1 MAQAPHAQP
10 VTQRACRGD
19 AVGGPVRPCRDPGIA
34 HVGLPVGRLQG
45 GIDHPRV
52 CPGAHH
58 RERPVGEAGG
68 ADPDE
73 LGQRPVGDGLVAR
86 NLRGAVAGD
95 EVGRVRRSV
104 AFVEQ
109 VQVGIR
115 CHRVVLV
122 GDRGIHPRRED
133 VRPAGMRGRGD
144 IAVGWRQVVESGRGA
159 HPFQRGDVACDGV
172 RLVGGHQRS
181 AARIAQ
187 QDDGVDALL
196 GTQPAHPDTDVDQ
209 RVIEEEAAFESAEA
223 GVPSEEAEPAAG
235 HVLGEIVLGEVDLVM
250 RSDHRH
256 GGAVTLGAVVE
267 PLAGM
272 PPRPGPMRR
281 RRIEPDELAGDSL
294 RGCGHGSPD
303 SRW

>member
-1 MAQAPHAQP
+1 MPQAPHAQP
-10 VTQRACRGD
+10 VAQRAGRCD
-19 AVGGPVRPCRDPGIA
+19 AVGGPVRPCRDPGVA

-52 CPGAHH
+52 GPGAHH
-58 RERPVGEAGG
+58 REGPVGEAGG

-86 NLRGAVAGD
+86 DLRGAVAGD
-95 EVGRVRRSV
+95 EVGRVRRCV

-122 GDRGIHPRRED
+122 GDRGIHPRREH
-133 VRPAGMRGRGD
+133 VGPAGMCSRGD
-144 IAVGWRQVVESGRGA
+144 ITVGRRQVVESGRGS
-159 HPFQRGDVACDGV
+159 HSFQRGDVVRDGV
-172 RLVGGHQRS
+172 RLIGGHQRS

-187 QDDGVDALL
+187 QDNGVDALL
-196 GTQPAHPDTDVDQ
+196 LAQPAHPDTDVDQ
-209 RVIEEEAAFESAEA
+209 RVIEQEAAFESAETS
-223 GVPSEEAEPAAG
+223 VPPEEAEAAPS
-235 HVLGEIVLGEVDLVM
+235 HVLGEIVLGEVDLIM
-250 RSDHRH
+250 RRDHRD
-256 GGAVTLGAVVE
+256 GGPVSLGAVVE

-272 PPRPGPMRR
+272 PARPGPVRR
-281 RRIEPDELAGDSL
+281 RRVEPDEFAGDS
-294 RGCGHGSPD
+294 RGSGHGSPD